1 VSAGLQVVFAG
12 LQVVFAGLQV
22 KVGGS
27 GDALVVDTGPLSP
40 SASLAV
46 EDADVNLTSALHKES
61 SNKKSGL
68 S

>member
-1 VSAGLQVVFAG
+1 MSASLIVVG
-12 LQVVFAGLQV
+12 
-22 KVGGS
+22 GGS
-27 GDALVVDTGPLSP
+27 GAALVVFNGPFSP
-40 SASLAV
+40 CASLAV